1 MFSFIIQYLGGSFLG
16 WSLGANDSANVFG
29 TAVTSKMVSY
39 KLAIFL
45 TAIFVILG
53 AILQGEAGIRRYSEG
68 LNKKANIEN
77 SSKDG
82 TVTEKSEA
90 EIKADKDKAVRLAVM
105 ISFAAAFTVTVM
117 TILKIPVSTSQA
129 AVGAIIGV
137 GLLENNVDWHGLQ
150 KVIACWIGTP
160 IGGALFT
167 FILYFL
173 FRKIFRK
180 LKLPIFVYDPVIS
193 LLLIVCG
200 CYGAYALGANNVAN
214 VTGVFY
220 GAGMMDMSS
229 AKIFGG
235 VTIAIGALTYSKP
248 VMMTVGKGIVK
259 LDAFTAFIC
268 VLSHAITVHIFAI
281 IGVPV
286 STSQAIVGAILGIGL
301 IQGAHIINYKILLKV
316 SAGWIATPFIAGTL
330 SALVYFI
337 NHLKFVG

>member
-39 KLAIFL
+39 RLAIFL

-53 AILQGEAGIRRYSEG
+53 AVLQGEAGIIRYSEG
-68 LNKKANIEN
+68 LNKKSQTIISETNL
-77 SSKDG
+77 SKEEQ
-82 TVTEKSEA
+82 TKIAKTKKN
-90 EIKADKDKAVRLAVM
+90 KAIRLAVM

-137 GLLENNVDWHGLQ
+137 GLLENNVDWGGLN

-180 LKLPIFVYDPVIS
+180 LKLPVFVYDPVIS
-193 LLLIVCG
+193 ILLIVCG

-214 VTGVFY
+214 VSGVFV
-220 GAGMMDMSS
+220 GAGMMTIEQGT
-229 AKIFGG
+229 IFGG
-235 VTIAIGALTYSKP
+235 ITIAIGALTYSKP

-281 IGVPV
+281 VGVPV
-286 STSQAIVGAILGIGL
+286 STSQAIVGAILGIGI
-301 IQGAHIINYKILLKV
+301 IQGVHIINYKILLKV
-316 SAGWIATPFIAGTL
+316 SAGWIATPFIAGAL
-330 SALVYFI
+330 SALIYFI
-337 NHLKFVG
+337 MHLEFVG